1 MSSPAILASGRRPI
15 SNLRWWIC
23 TLLFLSTVI
32 NYIDRQTLSVLAPY
46 LKQDYGWNN
55 TDFAKIVIAFRLAYA
70 IGQSVC
76 GRLMDHVGTRRGLT
90 VSVLWYSAV
99 AMLTSLAVGLRSFCV
114 FRFLLGLGES
124 ANWPAATKAVSEWFP
139 SRERALAVALFD
151 SGSSIGAA
159 IAPWLVLMLYHRLGG
174 WQPAFIL
181 TGTLGVGWILA
192 WRWLYRPPE
201 QHPQIS
207 PAELKMIL
215 GDREHAEAAE
225 AGRPRASWIDLLKLP
240 QTWGTIASR
249 ALTDPIWFFITD
261 WFPIFLVAKGFKL
274 EDSLIGLWIPFIGSD
289 LGNFAGGGVSSWLVR
304 RGWPVGRA
312 RKAVVVP
319 GAIGMALL
327 MASLWAS
334 NLYAIAGLFGLS
346 TFAYAAFSTMANT
359 FPADLFPS
367 ESVATVSGM
376 SGTGA
381 GIGTILSTYL
391 IGYVSDRYSFGPVL
405 IGASLVPLLAMA
417 LVLLLVRNTA
427 ESGQGRVRRI

>member
-1 MSSPAILASGRRPI
+1 MHTRARGAIPA
-15 SNLRWWIC
+15 LRWWIC
-23 TLLFLSTVI
+23 GLLFASTVI

-46 LKQDYGWNN
+46 LKRDYGWTN

-76 GRLMDHVGTRRGLT
+76 GRLMDHFGTRRGLT
-90 VSVLWYSAV
+90 LSVLWYSA
-99 AMLTSLAVGLRSFCV
+99 ASMLTSFAGGLRSFCA
-114 FRFLLGLGES
+114 FRFLLGIGES

-139 SRERALAVALFD
+139 SRERAWAVALFD

-159 IAPWLVLMLYHRLGG
+159 VAPGLVLWLYHGLGG
-174 WQPAFIL
+174 WRPAFIL
-181 TGTLGVGWILA
+181 TGTLGIFWLLA

-201 QHPQIS
+201 EHPRIS
-207 PAELKMIL
+207 PAELSLIL
-215 GDREHAEAAE
+215 SDREHTNAAE
-225 AGRPRASWIDLLKLP
+225 AGRPRARWIDLLKLP

-261 WFPIFLVAKGFKL
+261 WFAIFLVAKGFKL
-274 EDSLIGLWIPFIGSD
+274 EDSLIAFWIPFIGSD
-289 LGNFAGGGVSSWLVR
+289 LGNFAGGGVSSWLVS

-319 GAIGMALL
+319 GAIGMASL
-327 MASLWAS
+327 MLALWAS
-334 NLYAIAGLFGLS
+334 NLYMIAGLFGLS
-346 TFAYAAFSTMANT
+346 TFSYAAFSTMANT

-367 ESVATVSGM
+367 ESVASVSGM

-381 GIGTILSTYL
+381 GIGTILSTFL
-391 IGYVSDRYSFGPVL
+391 IGYISDRYSFGPIL
-405 IGASLVPLLAMA
+405 IGASLVPLIAMA

>member
-1 MSSPAILASGRRPI
+1 MVSHYMSSRPI
-15 SNLRWWIC
+15 RGLRWWIGS
-23 TLLFLSTVI
+23 LLMASTII
-32 NYIDRQTLSVLAPY
+32 NYVDRQTLSVLAPY
-46 LKQDYGWNN
+46 LKHDYGWNN
-55 TDFAKIVIAFRLAYA
+55 GDFAKIVISFRLAYA

-76 GRLMDHVGTRRGLT
+76 GRLMDRVGTRRGLT
-90 VSVLWYSAV
+90 LSVLWYSAA
-99 AMLTSLAVGLRSFCV
+99 AMLTSLASGLRSFCA

-124 ANWPAATKAVSEWFP
+124 ANWPAATKAVAEWFP
-139 SRERALAVALFD
+139 SRERAFAVAFFD
-151 SGSSIGAA
+151 SGSSVGAA
-159 IAPWLVLMLYHRLGG
+159 IAPALVLWLYHGFGG
-174 WQPAFIL
+174 WRPAFIL
-181 TGTLGVGWILA
+181 TGTLGGLWILA

-201 QHPQIS
+201 QHPRIS
-207 PAELKMIL
+207 PAEKQMIL
-215 GDREHAEAAE
+215 SDREHAEASE
-225 AGRPRASWIDLLKLP
+225 AGQSRPSWIELLKLP

-261 WFPIFLVAKGFKL
+261 WFAIFLVAKGFKL
-274 EDSLIGLWIPFIGSD
+274 EDSLIAFWIPFVASD
-289 LGNFAGGGVSSWLVR
+289 LGNFAGGGFSSWLVR

-327 MASLWAS
+327 MLALWAS
-334 NLYAIAGLFGLS
+334 NIYVIAGLFGLS
-346 TFAYAAFSTMANT
+346 TFSYAAFSTMANT

-391 IGYVSDRYSFGPVL
+391 IGYVADRYSFGPIL
-405 IGASLVPLLAMA
+405 IGASLVPLVGMA